1 MDARARGSRRH
12 MEGQVDADA
21 FVESVNGAGLRH
33 AMFAY
38 RDRAGYRAEI
48 LRFAR
53 AGLSAGEP
61 ELLALRGDEAPELAA
76 RLGNQGGHPAEIA
89 CFDMAEVGRNP
100 ARVIPVLQAFAERH
114 AGQRVRLIQ
123 EPVWPGRSAAETR
136 EAIRSEAL
144 INLALAGMA
153 VDTLCLFD
161 EAGLAAPVMAAARL
175 THPELLNGGQ
185 RPAAAGYRNDGRPG
199 PGGAP
204 WEFPPGFDDPL
215 PAPPAEAEMLS
226 YDTDLASVRRL
237 VERHA
242 RRAGLGSQRLMDLVL
257 AVSEVAANTLSH
269 TASGGT
275 IGVWQDEQEIL
286 CQAHDMGWIADP
298 LAGRVRRPPDS
309 RGHGLMVVNQIC
321 DLVEVRTGPSGTTMR
336 MHMHLNPGSGGF
348 PADSG

>member
-1 MDARARGSRRH
+1 
-12 MEGQVDADA
+12 MEGRAYADA
-21 FVESVNGAGLRH
+21 LVNSVNGAGLRH

-38 RDRAGYRAEI
+38 RDRATYRAEI

-61 ELLALRGDEAPELAA
+61 ELLALPGDEAPELAA
-76 RLGNQGGHPAEIA
+76 RLGNQGGHPVEIA
-89 CFDMAEVGRNP
+89 CLDLAEVGRNP
-100 ARVIPVLQAFAERH
+100 ARVIPVLQAFADRH
-114 AGQRVRLIQ
+114 AGQRVRVIQ
-123 EPVWPGRSAAETR
+123 EPVWLGRSAAETR

-161 EAGLAAPVMAAARL
+161 QAGLAAPVMAAAEC
-175 THPELLNGGQ
+175 THPEELTSG
-185 RPAAAGYRNDGRPG
+185 RRFAAAGYPSDGNADRRA
-199 PGGAP
+199 AP

-226 YDTDLASVRRL
+226 YDSDLASVRRL
-237 VERHA
+237 VERRA
-242 RRAGLGSQRLMDLVL
+242 RRAGLGQQRTMDLVL

-275 IGVWQDEQEIL
+275 ISVWQDEQEIL
-286 CQAHDMGWIADP
+286 CQAHDRGWIADP

-309 RGHGLMVVNQIC
+309 RGHGLIVVNQIC
-321 DLVEVRTGPSGTTMR
+321 DLVEVRTGPSGTTIR
-336 MHMHLNPGSGGF
+336 LHMQRNSGSQIF
-348 PADSG
+348 PDDWV

>member
-1 MDARARGSRRH
+1 

-21 FVESVNGAGLRH
+21 IVNSVNGAGLRH
-33 AMFAY
+33 AMFAF
-38 RDRAGYRAEI
+38 RDQATYRAEI

-53 AGLSAGEP
+53 AGLAAGQP
-61 ELLALRGDEAPELAA
+61 ELLVLPGDEAPELAA
-76 RLGNQGGHPAEIA
+76 RLGNQGGHPVEIA
-89 CFDMAEVGRNP
+89 CFDMAEIGRNP
-100 ARVIPVLQAFAERH
+100 ARVIPVLQAFASRH
-114 AGQRVRLIQ
+114 AGQRVRVIS
-123 EPVWPGRSAAETR
+123 EPVWPGRSAPETC

-153 VDTLCLFD
+153 VDTLCLFNQ
-161 EAGLAAPVMAAARL
+161 AGLAAPVVAAAEL
-175 THPELLNGGQ
+175 THPEHLTSGQ
-185 RPAAAGYRNDGRPG
+185 RLAAAGYRSDGQPG
-199 PGGAP
+199 RGVAP

-215 PAPPAEAEMLS
+215 PAPPAQAETLS
-226 YDTDLASVRRL
+226 YDSDLASVRRL

-242 RRAGLGSQRLMDLVL
+242 RRAGLGLQRTMDLVL

-275 IGVWQDEQEIL
+275 IGVWQDDQEIL
-286 CQAHDMGWIADP
+286 CQAHDQGWIADP

-336 MHMHLNPGSGGF
+336 LHMHRNPGSQVF
-348 PADSG
+348 PPDWV

>member
-1 MDARARGSRRH
+1 MLGEAERR
-12 MEGQVDADA
+12 MEGRAYADA
-21 FVESVNGAGLRH
+21 TVNSVNGAGLRH

-38 RDRAGYRAEI
+38 RDRATYRAEI

-61 ELLALRGDEAPELAA
+61 ELLALPGDEAPELAA
-76 RLGNQGGHPAEIA
+76 RLGDQGAHPVEIA
-89 CFDMAEVGRNP
+89 CLDLAEVGRNP
-100 ARVIPVLQAFAERH
+100 ARVIPVLQAFADRH
-114 AGQRVRLIQ
+114 AGQRVRVIQ
-123 EPVWPGRSAAETR
+123 EPIWLGRSAAETR

-144 INLALAGMA
+144 INLALAGIA

-161 EAGLAAPVMAAARL
+161 QAGLAAPVMAAAEC
-175 THPELLNGGQ
+175 THPEELTSGQ
-185 RPAAAGYRNDGRPG
+185 RSAAAGYPADGSRG
-199 PGGAP
+199 RGAAP

-226 YDTDLASVRRL
+226 YDSDLTPVRRL

-242 RRAGLGSQRLMDLVL
+242 RRAGLGPQRTMDLVL

-275 IGVWQDEQEIL
+275 IAVWQDEQEIL
-286 CQAHDMGWIADP
+286 CQAHDRGWIADP

-309 RGHGLMVVNQIC
+309 RGHGLIVVNQIC

-336 MHMHLNPGSGGF
+336 LHMHRNPGSQVF
-348 PADSG
+348 PDDWV